1 MISIFDEISYA
12 NNILNNGFITNKKGL
27 ELFILAKYYRFECG
41 KTKSECK
48 NLLIDFCKRNVENYS
63 NGDFYRKVNSAI
75 TQAYKKDV
83 QLLNIKHIEFNDLE
97 LDYINKL
104 HISPNAKKVLFGLWC
119 CNKLNIKAGQSDRW
133 VFTTPTDLK
142 KFCNLQ
148 SNIKILQIINELYSN
163 GLIFISDKWAIS
175 LSFLDNIDC
184 NDYNMEFKIVDFD
197 TCGLWWEKYLGNK
210 KVRHCCRCDKLFVK
224 NSNRQSYC
232 KECAKEKELEKYKKY
247 NAKR

>member
-1 MISIFDEISYA
+1 MISIFDEYEYA
-12 NNILNNGFITNKKGL
+12 KDIVDNGFLTKKQGL

-48 NLLIDFCKRNVENYS
+48 TILTDFCKKHIDDYDNSDY
-63 NGDFYRKVNSAI
+63 YRKLNSAL
-75 TQAYKKDV
+75 TSAYKKDV
-83 QLLNIKHIEFNDLE
+83 QLLKIKDIEFTDTE
-97 LDYINKL
+97 LDYVNKL
-104 HISPNAKKVLFGLWC
+104 NLSPNAKKVLFGLWC

-133 VFTTPTDLK
+133 VSTTPTDLK

-148 SNIKILQIINELYSN
+148 SNAKILEIVNELYVN
-163 GLIFISDKWAIS
+163 NLIFISDKWAIS
-175 LSFLDNIDC
+175 LLFLDNVDNNGYIQ
-184 NDYNMEFKIVDFD
+184 NFKIIDFD
-197 TCGLWWEKYLGNK
+197 TCGLWWEKYIGNK

-232 KECAKEKELEKYKKY
+232 KECAKENELEKYKKY